1 MMAAASPLL
10 EAARLHDAMAVESV
24 ERIIV
29 NFLLD
34 RSDRPT
40 RKALASTCQDL
51 IECQIARPRGWL
63 WYGLSGMGSSSSK

>member
-1 MMAAASPLL
+1 MMAAASPLH

-34 RSDRPT
+34 QSDHPT
-40 RKALASTCQDL
+40 RNALASTCQDL
-51 IECQIARPRGWL
+51 IKC
-63 WYGLSGMGSSSSK
+63 